1 MSAKNGSSD
10 LGMVMMETFGLPYLM
25 RLFTKQP
32 PAPEKQSM
40 SDEIAM
46 DTFRQRISMHQ
57 AAMGTHHQRAPGF
70 DYVRWK
76 QHGQH
81 RMHHNPDEYVLTCQG
96 LAPYIN
102 AVAYSSYEGLEERRW
117 AGLTQA
123 PPSLGLQP
131 RSGTITASRSQF
143 GSREML
149 AKSPR

>member
-1 MSAKNGSSD
+1 MAANEKD
-10 LGMVMMETFGLPYLM
+10 DVMMMLVETFIPSWLINIRGRTSKGKPDL
-25 RLFTKQP
+25 RAAQ
-32 PAPEKQSM
+32 

-46 DTFRQRISMHQ
+46 STFRQRISMHQ
-57 AAMGTHHQRAPGF
+57 AAMGSHHQRAPGF

-76 QHGQH
+76 QQGQH

-102 AVAYSSYEGLEERRW
+102 SVAGSSYEGLEERRW

-131 RSGTITASRSQF
+131 RSGARTAF
-143 GSREML
+143 GSKEL
-149 AKSPR
+149 VAK

>member
-1 MSAKNGSSD
+1 MKQQSNATSFGDMIK
-10 LGMVMMETFGLPYLM
+10 EAFGLNLAM
-25 RLFTKQP
+25 KIVKKENVAQP
-32 PAPEKQSM
+32 VTTT

-46 DTFRQRISMHQ
+46 ETFRQRISMHQ

-96 LAPYIN
+96 LSPYIN

-131 RSGTITASRSQF
+131 KSASRSQL

-149 AKSPR
+149 AKTPR